1 MSEAK
6 QKEHVE
12 NKEKL
17 ICCRCNKE
25 LVPTQTFFDYLGH
38 NFHTDILRCPECGEV
53 YIPESLVKGRMAE
66 VEPELED
73 K

>member
-25 LVPTQTFFDYLGH
+25 LVPTQTFFNYLGH

-66 VEPELED
+66 VEQELED

>member
-17 ICCRCNKE
+17 ICCRCNTE

-66 VEPELED
+66 VEQELED

>member
-38 NFHTDILRCPECGEV
+38 NFHTDILRFPECGEV

-66 VEPELED
+66 VEQELED

>member
-6 QKEHVE
+6 QKEYVE

-66 VEPELED
+66 VEQELED

>member
-6 QKEHVE
+6 QNGNAE
-12 NKEKL
+12 NTEKL

-66 VEPELED
+66 VEQELED

>member
-25 LVPTQTFFDYLGH
+25 LVPTQTFFDYLGP

-66 VEPELED
+66 VEQELED

>member
-6 QKEHVE
+6 QKENAE

-66 VEPELED
+66 VEQELED

>member
-25 LVPTQTFFDYLGH
+25 LVPTQTFFDYLVH

-66 VEPELED
+66 VEQELED

>member
-53 YIPESLVKGRMAE
+53 YIPESLVKGRMVE
-66 VEPELED
+66 VEQELED

>member
-6 QKEHVE
+6 QKGTAE
-12 NKEKL
+12 NAEKL

-66 VEPELED
+66 VEQELED